1 MTRSIFFVQAAGAAA
16 ATTAAEEISYSDRIG
31 YSSTQKGE

>member
-1 MTRSIFFVQAAGAAA
+1 MTRSIFFVQAMAAAA
-16 ATTAAEEISYSDRIG
+16 ATTTEEISYSDRIG